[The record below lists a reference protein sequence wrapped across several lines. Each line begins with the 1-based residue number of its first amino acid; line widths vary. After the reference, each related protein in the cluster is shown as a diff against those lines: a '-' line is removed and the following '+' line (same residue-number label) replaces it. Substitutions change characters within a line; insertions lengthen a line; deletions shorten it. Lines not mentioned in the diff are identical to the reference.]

1 VRRLTIQ
8 AATPSSAHDL
18 NSALSVFYPQV
29 VTDDEGKCFVSVELG
44 SDREVVEV
52 LAAIQRF
59 VDAKAVDAVK
69 KSVVVA
75 LDERRYTFH
84 PE

>member
-1 VRRLTIQ
+1 M
-8 AATPSSAHDL
+8 
-18 NSALSVFYPQV
+18 FYPQV

-44 SDREVVEV
+44 SDRDVVEV

-59 VDAKAVDAVK
+59 VDARAADAVE

-75 LDERRYTFH
+75 INERQYTFH